1 MTRRISLVLLI
12 LTVVLVTAA
21 AVPLG
26 LSITQREH
34 VAFRDKAQA
43 AARVIAAS
51 AEEYLSD
58 GLPADAMYADLAAA
72 QQAGDCA
79 AVYDKSGQLVAGT
92 SCTAAQQ
99 EQGRD
104 LAGETLSGREPEPPE
119 GDGRLLAAEP
129 AGDFRRPAGAVVL
142 ARSTTS
148 LNTRIAA
155 TWAWIALIG
164 VGGIGAATLVSL
176 RLARWVGRPLT
187 TLDTAAQRLGEGEL
201 RQRAV
206 VAGGP
211 PEVRRLAATFN
222 TMAARTEALIQGHQA
237 VTADVSHQLRTPLTA
252 LRLRLDLLATAP
264 EDAAPE
270 LLASAQ
276 EEVSRLSRLVDGLL
290 AVARAEYAV
299 PRPVAVPA
307 DEVVQERVAVWEA
320 VAQERGVSLTSR
332 CPASAP
338 VSLGAGDLEQVLDN
352 LLANA
357 LDAVPEGGTVTIDS
371 ARRQDT
377 LRLRVAD
384 DGPGMS
390 EAAKAA
396 AFRRFGNPQAG
407 GSGLGLAIV
416 HRLVTAN
423 GGTVHLEDTPG
434 GGLTVVL
441 DLPLWRARKD
451 SRGGASEPRAGSSE
465 PSQPS

>member
-12 LTVVLVTAA
+12 LTVVLVAAA

-34 VAFRDKAQA
+34 VAFRDKTRA

-92 SCTAAQQ
+92 PCTAAQG
-99 EQGRD
+99 EQGRE
-104 LAGETLSGREPEPPE
+104 LAAETLSGREPEPPE

-142 ARSTTS
+142 ARSTSS
-148 LNTRIAA
+148 LDGRIAA

-164 VGGIGAATLVSL
+164 AGGLAAATLASL

-187 TLDTAAQRLGEGEL
+187 TLDVAAQRLGEGEFE
-201 RQRAV
+201 QRAA
-206 VAGGP
+206 VAAGP
-211 PEVRRLAATFN
+211 PEVRKLAATFK
-222 TMAARTEALIQGHQA
+222 TMAARTEALIHGHQA
-237 VTADVSHQLRTPLTA
+237 VVADVSHQLRTPLAA
-252 LRLRLDLLATAP
+252 LRLRRDLLATAP

-276 EEVSRLSRLVDGLL
+276 EEVARLSRLVDGLL

-299 PRPVAVPA
+299 PRPVAVRA
-307 DEVVQERVAVWEA
+307 DEVVRDRLAVWEA
-320 VAQERGVSLTSR
+320 VAQERGISLTSR

-357 LDAVPEGGTVTIDS
+357 LEAVPEGGTVTIDG
-371 ARRQDT
+371 AQGRDT
-377 LRLRVAD
+377 LRLRIVD
-384 DGPGMS
+384 NGPGMS
-390 EAAKAA
+390 EQAKAA
-396 AFRRFGNPQAG
+396 AFRRFGNPRAR

-416 HRLVTAN
+416 HRLLTAN
-423 GGTVHLEDTPG
+423 GGTAHLEDTPG

-441 DLPLWRARKD
+441 DLPLWRAR
-451 SRGGASEPRAGSSE
+451 RGTRDGSPESGPGAGGSS
-465 PSQPS
+465 